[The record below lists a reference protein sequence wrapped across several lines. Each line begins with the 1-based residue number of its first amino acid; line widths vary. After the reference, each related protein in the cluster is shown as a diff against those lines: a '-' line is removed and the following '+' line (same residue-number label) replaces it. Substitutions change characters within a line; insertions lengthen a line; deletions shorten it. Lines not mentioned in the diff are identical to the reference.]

1 MSDGRF
7 AVSSAAAF
15 HVTAATT
22 RVRLDGRTG
31 EVAFTVSNALGQ
43 ALHAKV
49 RAIPLSGAQAEWF
62 AVDTPVERTLPV
74 NGTEQFVVRISV
86 PPDTK
91 KGAYALRLRVTA
103 AENPEEL
110 VADGPVVSFE
120 VPIAI
125 QPPFP
130 WWILLVIALVIAAV
144 IIAILL
150 WPKPHPPVG
159 PIAGASAAASA
170 TPSPTPRAVRYLNAV
185 KSDDPAVYYEMNGS
199 SGASLPD
206 ASGHGLTGTI
216 VGAVASVQSGGL
228 PAPSDTAMQFDG
240 TSGEID
246 SAYTQSGVTAYT
258 VEAWVNT
265 TDTAG
270 LKAIVNDRG
279 ANGFSLTL
287 GLNGSGGTGRPFF
300 EMDNPFRV
308 IVGVYATSVVVNDGR
323 WHHVVGTWAAPS
335 GTRLATSQF
344 ALYVDGQ
351 QVTTGPVQFGVNAT
365 NSPLTG
371 DGPVRIA
378 RHNAFGTYFKGS
390 LEEVAIY
397 QTALSAD
404 RIHAHYQEAITP

>member
-22 RVRLDGRTG
+22 RVKLDGRTG
-31 EVAFTVSNALGQ
+31 EAAFTVSNALGQ

-49 RAIPLSGAQAEWF
+49 RVIPLNGAQAEWF
-62 AVDTPVERTLPV
+62 AVDTPVERMLPV

-120 VPIAI
+120 VPVAI
-125 QPPFP
+125 QRPFP
-130 WWILLVIALVIAAV
+130 WWILLVAALVIAAV
-144 IIAILL
+144 AYVVFV
-150 WPKPHPPVG
+150 WHPWQTIGRPTPG
-159 PIAGASAAASA
+159 PSTQISP

-185 KSDDPAVYYEMNGS
+185 RSDDPVVYYELNGS
-199 SGASLPD
+199 SGVSLPD
-206 ASGHGLTGTI
+206 ASGHGRTGTI
-216 VGAVASVQSGGL
+216 AGGVTSVQSGGL

-240 TSGEID
+240 LSGEVD
-246 SAYTQSGVTAYT
+246 SGYTQSGVTAYT

-265 TDTAG
+265 TDTGFART
-270 LKAIVNDRG
+270 IVNDRG
-279 ANGFSLTL
+279 VSGFSLTL

-335 GTRLATSQF
+335 GTRLAPSQF

-351 QVTTGPVQFGVNAT
+351 QVTTGQLQFGVNAT

-378 RHNAFGTYFKGS
+378 RHDAFGTYFKGS
-390 LEEVAIY
+390 LEEIAIY
-397 QTALSAD
+397 EKALSID
-404 RIHAHYQEAITP
+404 RISAHYREASTP